1 MYINLYKI
9 YNLYWHTWKFG
20 GDRLSCFGVVAMSK
34 KDVNSTFVENISSVL
49 LTSRNITPG
58 ALFHFTLTQNKQ
70 NVRPPWHTS
79 SSTCGQQSDNASN
92 DLQVGLLLGTG
103 FSLIS
108 SRGK

>member
-49 LTSRNITPG
+49 LTSRNINPRRSFP
-58 ALFHFTLTQNKQ
+58 FHFDTKQ
-70 NVRPPWHTS
+70 TKCKTS
-79 SSTCGQQSDNASN
+79 MAY
-92 DLQVGLLLGTG
+92 LLIYLWTTKRQC
-103 FSLIS
+103 IE
-108 SRGK
+108 